1 MTPSP
6 FRKSAGESPGI
17 VTSGFVHRSR
27 FRWIAIG
34 FVFLATTVNYLDR
47 QTLSI
52 LAPALLDQFRMTNA
66 EYGEVV
72 AAFMLAYTV
81 MNGVS
86 GRIIDRLGA
95 KLGYVLT
102 ILVWS
107 TAEILHVF
115 ARGAMGL
122 GLCRLLLGAGE
133 AGNWPAGIKVV
144 AEWFPPKERA
154 LASGIFN
161 SGSALG
167 ALLAPPAVA
176 FLAIHY
182 GWRSAFGLMGCLGFL
197 WAAAWMIFYKR
208 PTSTTRE
215 TISEERPFPF
225 RVLLRSRFL
234 WQFTAAK
241 IFIDPVWYFYTF
253 WFPQYL
259 KMAGGFTLKTIGE
272 TAWIPFAAAGIGNLA
287 GGYLGGKIL
296 SRSRSSSSGRK
307 LSIVL
312 FLLPMALGT
321 FIIPA
326 GSAVDSLALA
336 SLATFG
342 YTAALAN
349 MLALPADQ
357 FPNHTVASVWGFAS
371 MGSGFGGML
380 FSAITGILV
389 DRFSFTPVFLLFG
402 AVSVLAMALIWKL
415 PE

>member
-1 MTPSP
+1 MEHA
-6 FRKSAGESPGI
+6 RQ
-17 VTSGFVHRSR
+17 SR
-27 FRWIAIG
+27 FRWLALG

-52 LAPALLDQFRMTNA
+52 LAPALLEQFRMTNA

-95 KLGYVLT
+95 KLGYLLT

-107 TAEILHVF
+107 AAEILHVF

-122 GLCRLLLGAGE
+122 GFCRLLLGAGE

-144 AEWFPPKERA
+144 AEWFPPQERA

-197 WAAAWMIFYKR
+197 WAAAWIVFYR
-208 PTSTTRE
+208 GPAST
-215 TISEERPFPF
+215 IPAAAPKERPLPL
-225 RVLLRSRFL
+225 RILLRSQFL

-241 IFIDPVWYFYTF
+241 IFMDPVWYFYTF

-259 KMAGGFTLKTIGE
+259 KTAGGFSLKVIGE

-287 GGYLGGKIL
+287 GGSIGGKIL
-296 SRSRSSSSGRK
+296 NRSASSSSAGRK

-326 GSAVDSLALA
+326 GSAIDSLAFA

-357 FPNHTVASVWGFAS
+357 FPSHTVASVWGFAS
-371 MGSGFGGML
+371 MGSGFGGMV

-389 DRFSFTPVFLLFG
+389 DRFSFSPVFLLFG
-402 AVSVLAMALIWKL
+402 AVSVLAMVLIWKL
-415 PE
+415 PEEQYGVGTFDGTGGPA

>member
-1 MTPSP
+1 MQS
-6 FRKSAGESPGI
+6 
-17 VTSGFVHRSR
+17 SR
-27 FRWIAIG
+27 LRWVVVG

-52 LAPALLDQFRMTNA
+52 LAPTLLDQFRMTNA

-95 KLGYVLT
+95 KLGYLLT

-107 TAEILHVF
+107 AAEILHVF

-122 GLCRLLLGAGE
+122 ALCRLLLGAGE

-144 AEWFPPKERA
+144 AEWFPPQERA

-176 FLAIHY
+176 FLALHY
-182 GWRSAFGLMGCLGFL
+182 GWRSAFALMGCLGFL
-197 WAAAWMIFYKR
+197 WAAAWMVFYRR
-208 PTSTTRE
+208 PASITPKAVPK
-215 TISEERPFPF
+215 ERPLPF
-225 RVLLRSRFL
+225 GALLRSRFM
-234 WQFTAAK
+234 WQFTVAK
-241 IFIDPVWYFYTF
+241 IFMDPVWYFYTF

-287 GGYLGGKIL
+287 GGYIGGKIL
-296 SRSRSSSSGRK
+296 NRSASASSGRK

-321 FIIPA
+321 FVIPA
-326 GSAVDSLALA
+326 GSAVDSLVFA

-357 FPNHTVASVWGFAS
+357 FPSHTVASVWGFAS
-371 MGSGFGGML
+371 MGSGFGGMV
-380 FSAITGILV
+380 FSAVTGILV
-389 DRFSFTPVFLLFG
+389 DRFSFSPVFLLFG

-415 PE
+415 PEEQYRSV